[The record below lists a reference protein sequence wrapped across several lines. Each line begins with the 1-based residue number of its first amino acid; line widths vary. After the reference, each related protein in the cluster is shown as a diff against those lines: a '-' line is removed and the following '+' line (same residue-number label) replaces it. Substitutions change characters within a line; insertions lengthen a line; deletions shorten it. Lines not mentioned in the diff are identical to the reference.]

1 MNVDYRDE
9 GKTAVMRPEGS
20 LNAAVVDERQ
30 NEWFSWLKE
39 HEEVS
44 HIVVDLQDV
53 DFVDS
58 SGLGL
63 LIALLKRA
71 AQRDGDVKLAGLQK
85 NVRMVFEITRTYK
98 VFDIYDS
105 VEEALGDNG

>member
-9 GKTAVMRPEGS
+9 GRTAVLRPEGA
-20 LNAAVVDERQ
+20 LTAAVVDERQ
-30 NEWFSWLKE
+30 TEWFSWFKE
-39 HEEVS
+39 REEVKR
-44 HIVVDLQDV
+44 IVVDLQAV
-53 DFVDS
+53 DFIDS

-71 AQRDGDVKLAGLQK
+71 AQRDGDVKLAGLAK

-105 VEEALGDNG
+105 VEEALRDDG